1 MMIIMMCAAFER
13 RQSTDQEVIGGGKVK
28 GPKKKIVTAKFPA
41 STSRVLDRGVG
52 KGKSGRVQRNQMCFN
67 KHIQGLHQLFLK
79 ES

>member
-13 RQSTDQEVIGGGKVK
+13 RQSTKEGIGGGK
-28 GPKKKIVTAKFPA
+28 GPKEKIVIAKFPA